1 MKNTIRKIGV
11 ALLITIAAGVFTACH
26 KDSSSDECKTD
37 MQHVAGAY
45 RLTAAKYKT
54 STTAAEQDFLPFMD
68 ACEKDDKI
76 ELSANG
82 TYAYSDIG
90 EKCAPDNSSTG
101 TWSIKENT
109 FVCKEND
116 ILDQGTI
123 STFDCRQLVIYR
135 DNIIVQGD
143 RMTLTLTK
151 Q

>member
-1 MKNTIRKIGV
+1 MKWVLV
-11 ALLITIAAGVFTACH
+11 AIATSCILSCQKEESNAPGCSISMTGLSGTY
-26 KDSSSDECKTD
+26 K
-37 MQHVAGAY
+37 
-45 RLTAAKYKT
+45 LTALKYQA
-54 STTAAEQDFLPFMD
+54 SAAAAPVDYLASMD

-76 ELSANG
+76 ELSPNG
-82 TYAYSDIG
+82 TYAYSDMG
-90 EKCAPDNSSTG
+90 VQCTPDNSSTG